1 MRWDDFRQSDNLEDT
16 RGSGGGGGGF
26 GIPGGGGGIGIGTVV
41 VLGLLGWF
49 LGIDPSLLIG
59 GVESMSRNNP
69 QFDTRREAP
78 RPTSPPTDGVGRFI
92 GGGLGETEDRWKEIF
107 RENNATYEP
116 PRLVLS
122 DGEVRSAC
130 GMAQSASGP
139 F

>member
-78 RPTSPPTDGVGRFI
+78 RPTSRPTD
-92 GGGLGETEDRWKEIF
+92 
-107 RENNATYEP
+107 
-116 PRLVLS
+116 
-122 DGEVRSAC
+122 EV
-130 GMAQSASGP
+130 GP
-139 F
+139 FIASVLAQTHDPWHQI